1 MFFFQTCEAKIFA
14 IAVAPN
20 SQKVAVATCDRQILL
35 FDEKGEKRD
44 KFSTKPSDPEAGKK
58 SYLVT
63 AIAFSPDSTKLAVAQ
78 TDCIV
83 YVYKIGSSWGEKKAS
98 QCNYE

>member
-1 MFFFQTCEAKIFA
+1 M
-14 IAVAPN
+14 
-20 SQKVAVATCDRQILL
+20 L

-63 AIAFSPDSTKLAVAQ
+63 AIAFNPDSTKLAVAQ
-78 TDCIV
+78 TDSIV
-83 YVYKIGSSWGEKKAS
+83 YVYKLGSNWGEKKVE
-98 QCNYE
+98 QILNCYRNIM